1 MKGRDKQAELY
12 LVMTLSG
19 RYIGILC
26 LGWLVCFPV
35 QPGHA
40 DIYRYID
47 SNGVLHFTNAPTSSN
62 FHLYIKE
69 RPRIPARRL
78 QPNRY
83 DRLISAASRRHGV
96 AFPLLKAIIKVE
108 SDYNPRAVSKKGA
121 QGLMQIMPATGKA
134 LNIRNAFDPWE
145 NVMGGT
151 RYFKQLFNRF
161 EGKLPLALAA
171 YNAGPDVVDRYQSV
185 PPIPET
191 EAYVQKVMNYY
202 YAFRK
207 TDL

>member
-1 MKGRDKQAELY
+1 MK
-12 LVMTLSG
+12 SSC
-19 RYIGILC
+19 RYIGIFFILGVLC
-26 LGWLVCFPV
+26 FHTR
-35 QPGHA
+35 PGGA

-47 SNGVLHFTNAPTSSN
+47 SSGVLHFTNTPTSSN
-62 FHLYIKE
+62 YRLYLKE
-69 RPRIPARRL
+69 RPRLPVRTL

-83 DRLISAASRRHGV
+83 DRLISAASKRHGV

-108 SDYNPRAVSKKGA
+108 SDYNPWAVSKKGA
-121 QGLMQIMPATGKA
+121 QGLMQIMPDTGKA
-134 LNIRNAFDPWE
+134 LNITNAFDPWE

-151 RYFKQLFNRF
+151 RYFKQLFKRF

-171 YNAGPDVVDRYQSV
+171 YNAGPDVVDRYQRI

-191 EAYVQKVMNYY
+191 EAYVQKVMKYY

>member
-1 MKGRDKQAELY
+1 MMKQ
-12 LVMTLSG
+12 SC
-19 RYIGILC
+19 RYIGIFFMGL
-26 LGWLVCFPV
+26 LVWFHAP
-35 QPGHA
+35 PGHA

-47 SNGVLHFTNAPTSSN
+47 SSGVLHFTNAPTSSN
-62 FHLYIKE
+62 FRLYIKE
-69 RPRIPARRL
+69 RPNIPADTL

-83 DRLISAASRRHGV
+83 DRLISAASKKHGIS
-96 AFPLLKAIIKVE
+96 FPLLKAIIKVE
-108 SDYNPRAVSKKGA
+108 SDYNPRAISKKGA

-134 LNIRNAFDPWE
+134 LNIRNAFDPRE

-171 YNAGPDVVDRYQSV
+171 YNAGPEVVNRYQSI

-191 EAYVQKVMNYY
+191 EAYVQKVMKYV
-202 YAFRK
+202 
-207 TDL
+207 LV